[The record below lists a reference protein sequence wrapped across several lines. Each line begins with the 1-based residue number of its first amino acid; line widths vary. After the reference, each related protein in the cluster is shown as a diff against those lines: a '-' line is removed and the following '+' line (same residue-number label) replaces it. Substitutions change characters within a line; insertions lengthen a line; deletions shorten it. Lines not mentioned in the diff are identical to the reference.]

1 MGSMSGESVRLPA
14 VVALLVLTF
23 AGVFVAAATG
33 TAWLM
38 VVAVIGGPIASV
50 TVGLSGVRKEV

>member
-1 MGSMSGESVRLPA
+1 MSAENICLTV
-14 VVALLVLTF
+14 VVALLVATF

-33 TAWLM
+33 AAWLM

-50 TVGLSGVRKEV
+50 TVGLSGVRRS

>member
-1 MGSMSGESVRLPA
+1 MSAENVRLTA
-14 VVALLVLTF
+14 VVALLLVTF

-33 TAWLM
+33 TAWLV

-50 TVGLSGVRKEV
+50 TVDLGGVRRP